1 MPDLRD
7 FRVHTCALNA
17 RDLDTLAAQAVRAAP
32 CFCDGEW
39 VGEGPEGV
47 RQALEREFKMNED
60 AVVRLGTVD
69 GEPAVVEFDGGGVER
84 ATLRFRHDPRGRIR
98 ELRID
103 HRQAPPAPPAPP
115 PAAPLVEMA
124 AAPEP

>member
-17 RDLDTLAAQAVRAAP
+17 RDLDTLAAQALAAAP

-39 VGEGPEGV
+39 IGEGPEAV
-47 RQALEREFKMNED
+47 RRALEDEFQRNPQ
-60 AVVRLGTVD
+60 AIVGLGTVD
-69 GEPAVVEFDGGGVER
+69 GEPAAFEFDEGGVER
-84 ATLRFRHDPRGRIR
+84 AVLRFRNDPRGRIR

-103 HRQAPPAPPAPP
+103 HR
-115 PAAPLVEMA
+115 PAAVVELA
-124 AAPEP
+124 GAPEPTT